1 MAYERSDK
9 LICVDI
15 DPNAWMQGAIDIT
28 GADKVGDENTY
39 VVTVDT
45 NVWMHWVYEY
55 GWSTLKLLRSGTV
68 IQTILNN
75 GLIHPENESGYP
87 EIESYA
93 IRSGWASGGVFSY
106 EIPKT
111 YSEQTITFGLQF
123 TNGACSPSS
132 ATVSK
137 QITIPKKKSGMHVNV
152 GGTWKEGRV
161 FVKVDGAWKEGQ
173 VFTKVNGT
181 WKEGV

>member
-132 ATVSK
+132 GLKANHHT
-137 QITIPKKKSGMHVNV
+137 QEEIGYACQRRRYL
-152 GGTWKEGRV
+152 EGRASLCQS
-161 FVKVDGAWKEGQ
+161 GRRLERGS
-173 VFTKVNGT
+173 GIH
-181 WKEGV
+181 